1 MTRYYHARFFADTRF
16 TMVAVV
22 SLLVLGAWAVPEA
35 FLLVPVVALVGANQT
50 AFDASYLYMARHY
63 AAALEHEI
71 NSAMRRRML
80 VGADLED
87 RYLVPLKSKKLVGA
101 GFGEDFSWFSW
112 MTLFYTSLGALAY
125 VAGIWLSWGVL
136 EGVAQA
142 AYLSCLGLLT
152 ALSVGVGWWWFVRGV
167 GEDRLDEVLAGRFG
181 VRVDDR
187 ASQPSR
193 MR

>member
-1 MTRYYHARFFADTRF
+1 
-16 TMVAVV
+16 
-22 SLLVLGAWAVPEA
+22 
-35 FLLVPVVALVGANQT
+35 VVALVGANQT

-63 AAALEHEI
+63 SAALEQEI